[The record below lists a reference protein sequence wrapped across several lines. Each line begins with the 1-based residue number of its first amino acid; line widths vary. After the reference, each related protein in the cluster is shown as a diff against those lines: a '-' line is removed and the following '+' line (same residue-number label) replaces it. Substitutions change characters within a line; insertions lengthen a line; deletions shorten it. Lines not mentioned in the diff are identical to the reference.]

1 MQITLKEY
9 ATNISTFY
17 VYGCAV
23 RDRTRF
29 GFIADR
35 WYTDE
40 EVEEEEKNRTGSDY
54 RDKRLVTFFR
64 NGEPG
69 KQWGS
74 TLLSGWGTVYV
85 GAATKPQSQVI
96 ALEMEDTSTY
106 VNGSGVSYRDTP
118 VNECKGN
125 PVRRGAISRTK
136 MIDGYAYICGG
147 NRCVGKRLGKGEWFS
162 HSEVIPKLADWSD
175 GGFDDIAGFNEN
187 DLYAVGG
194 KGDVWHY
201 NGKTWQQLAFPT
213 NIWTTTVCCGG
224 DGNVYISC
232 YEGLTFMGRENRWK
246 KIYDGGIS
254 LGFKDMVWHEGKVWC
269 TNDNGVWTIENG
281 KLASASGLPSDIR
294 VCSGSLSVN
303 DGVMLMAGL
312 GGAAFMENGQ
322 WHNLFLRGEMEQAVR
337 ASSVP

>member
-9 ATNISTFY
+9 ATNLSTFY
-17 VYGCAV
+17 IYGCAV
-23 RDRTRF
+23 RDRTHF
-29 GFIADR
+29 GFIANR

-40 EVEEEEKNRTGSDY
+40 EVEEEEENKMDSDY

-64 NGEPG
+64 DGEAG

-74 TLLSGWGTVYV
+74 TLLTGWGTVYV
-85 GAATKPQSQVI
+85 GAAAKPQSQVI
-96 ALEMEDTSTY
+96 AMEMESTLTY
-106 VNGSGVSYRDTP
+106 VIGSGVSYRDSP
-118 VNECKGN
+118 LRECKGS
-125 PVRRGAISRTK
+125 PVHRGTIHRVK
-136 MIDGYAYICGG
+136 MIEGYAYICGG
-147 NRCVGKRLGKGEWFS
+147 NRSVGKRLGKGEWFS
-162 HSEVIPKLADWSD
+162 HSEAIPKLAKSVGD
-175 GGFDDIAGFNEN
+175 GFDDIAGFSED

-201 NGKTWQQLAFPT
+201 DGKTWQQVAFPT
-213 NIWTTTVCCGG
+213 NLWTETVCCGG

-232 YEGLTFMGRENRWK
+232 YEGLTFMGRGNRWK

-269 TNDNGVWTIENG
+269 TNDNEVWTIEDG
-281 KLASASGLPSDIR
+281 KLTWAKDLPSEIK

-322 WHNLFLRGEMEQAVR
+322 WHNLFLRGEMEKAVR
-337 ASSVP
+337 ESRVP

>member
-1 MQITLKEY
+1 MQITMKEY
-9 ATNISTFY
+9 ATHLSTFY

-35 WYTDE
+35 WFTDE
-40 EVEEEEKNRTGSDY
+40 EVEAEEKSGRS
-54 RDKRLVTFFR
+54 RDRRNKHLVTFFR
-64 NGEPG
+64 NGDAG

-74 TLLSGWGTVYV
+74 TLLEEWATVYI
-85 GAATKPQSQVI
+85 GAATKPQSQFI
-96 ALEMEDTSTY
+96 ALEMEDTSAY
-106 VNGSGVSYRDTP
+106 VIGSGVSYMDTP
-118 VNECKGN
+118 VQECKGS
-125 PVRRGAISRTK
+125 PVRRGSIFRIK
-136 MIDGYAYICGG
+136 MIEGYAYVCGG
-147 NRCVGKRLGKGEWFS
+147 NRSVGKRLGKGEWFS
-162 HSEVIPKLADWSD
+162 HSEAIPKLVNSTDD
-175 GGFDDIAGFNEN
+175 GFDDIAGFNEN

-201 NGKTWQQLAFPT
+201 NGKTWQQVSFPT

-281 KLASASGLPSDIR
+281 KLARASGLPSEIY

-322 WHNLFLRGEMEQAVR
+322 WHNLFLRGEMEMAMR
-337 ASSVP
+337 KSGAP

>member
-1 MQITLKEY
+1 MKISVAEY
-9 ATNISTFY
+9 KKNLHRYYI
-17 VYGCAV
+17 YGCAV

-29 GFIADR
+29 SFISNR

-40 EVEEEEKNRTGSDY
+40 EVEEEEEKGMSSDY
-54 RDKRLVTFFR
+54 RDKRLVLFTR
-64 NGEPG
+64 NEISG
-69 KQWGS
+69 KQWS
-74 TLLSGWGTVYV
+74 SAYFEGWGTVRL
-85 GAATKPQSQVI
+85 GAATKPVTQTI
-96 ALEMEDTSTY
+96 MIEMEESTTY
-106 VNGSGVSYRDTP
+106 VIGSGEKYHDTP
-118 VNECKGN
+118 VEKLPDN
-125 PVRRGAISRTK
+125 PSRGGIRRIK

-147 NRCVGKRLGKGEWFS
+147 ARSVGKRLGKGSWQS
-162 HSEVIPKLADWSD
+162 HSNAIPPASENIN

-194 KGDVWHY
+194 KGDVWRY
-201 NGKTWQQLAFPT
+201 NGKLWQQVAFPT
-213 NIWTTTVCCGG
+213 NTWTTTVCCGG

-246 KIYDGGIS
+246 KIHDGGIS

-281 KLASASGLPSDIR
+281 KLERAELPSEMQ

-312 GGAAFMENGQ
+312 GGAAFLENGQ
-322 WHNLFLRGEMEQAVR
+322 WHNLFLRGEMEKAVQKK
-337 ASSVP
+337 